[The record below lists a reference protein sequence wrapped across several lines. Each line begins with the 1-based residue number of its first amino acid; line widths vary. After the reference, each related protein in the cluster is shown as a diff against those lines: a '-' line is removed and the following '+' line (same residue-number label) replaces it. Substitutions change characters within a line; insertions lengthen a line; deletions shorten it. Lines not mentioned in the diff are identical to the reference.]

1 MNLGV
6 ARDHRR
12 AEMPRGGNQNT
23 ICRIG
28 MERTRQGDGLHR
40 DRVINRVE
48 NYAGDTFGFR
58 NPLREIDREFKP
70 PALHQQRKFPC
81 TEAGDA

>member
-12 AEMPRGGNQNT
+12 AEMTRGGHQNT
-23 ICRIG
+23 VCRIG
-28 MERTRQGDGLHR
+28 MERTRQVDGLQR
-40 DRVINRVE
+40 DIVIDRVE
-48 NYAGDTFGFR
+48 NHAGDPLGFR
-58 NPLREIDREFKP
+58 NPLREIDREFEP